1 MVHKALY
8 SLEKHGMDQNRP
20 GQEAVREQLE
30 KILGS
35 DGFKTSDKLSRFLNY
50 IVEETLAGRAGQ
62 LKAYTIAVEVF
73 GRELDF
79 DPQTNPAI
87 RVEAGR
93 LRSKLEHYY
102 VKHQADL
109 VRISV
114 PKGAYVPV
122 FAYAAGLGSV
132 EENRASVPVPPADF
146 AGRPTI
152 AVLPFINA
160 GSDERVDYLINGL
173 AEEITIG
180 LTRFQGLTVIN
191 AHAACE
197 GDAVRPDMFS
207 LGMRLGAR
215 FLLSGSAQVSTDV
228 IRLRVTL
235 SDAVTRNILWAEKF
249 DGAITAA
256 ELFNIQDRITEKVV
270 ARLADSFGFI
280 TRALVRENS
289 NKRTDDLDV
298 YEAILRYHHWVAC
311 LSPSRS
317 RSAIEALERATVLAP
332 DHALA
337 KAMLAD
343 LYAADYQWG
352 YSLDD
357 RLGLSMTLANQA
369 VEMDANCQHAHW
381 AKAYNFFLRRDEKRF
396 MHSAR
401 QAVRLNPSNTDIIG
415 VVGSKMIMTGNYD
428 EGLALIDRA
437 RELNPYHPSW
447 YNTATFIINYLQGDF
462 EAALAEA
469 VHIHIPDFF
478 WGPLMRAAALGRLG
492 RQAEA
497 APQIEELLAVCPDFT
512 ERYGEL
518 LLILLFRPNSAEAV
532 LAGLVQAGLRLGGA

>member
-1 MVHKALY
+1 
-8 SLEKHGMDQNRP
+8 MDSNRP
-20 GQEAVREQLE
+20 GREAVGEQLE
-30 KILGS
+30 KILRS
-35 DGFKTSDKLSRFLNY
+35 DGFKASEKLSGFLRY
-50 IVEETLAGRAGQ
+50 IVEETLAGRSGQ

-73 GRELDF
+73 GREQDF
-79 DPQTNPAI
+79 DPQINPAI

-93 LRSKLEHYY
+93 LRAKLEHYY
-102 VKHQADL
+102 VRAQDDP
-109 VRISV
+109 VRINV
-114 PKGAYVPV
+114 PKGTYVPTFS
-122 FAYAAGLGSV
+122 FAPESDVAEKDAPAA
-132 EENRASVPVPPADF
+132 RAPVPPADF

-152 AVLPFINA
+152 AVLPFVNA
-160 GSDERVDYLINGL
+160 GGDERAEYLVSGL

-191 AHAACE
+191 AHAACNAE
-197 GDAVRPDMFS
+197 AGREDIFS
-207 LGMRLGAR
+207 LGARLGAR

-235 SDAVTRNILWAEKF
+235 SDVVTRNILWAEKF
-249 DGAITAA
+249 DGPITAT
-256 ELFNIQDRITEKVV
+256 ELFSIQDRITEKVV

-280 TRALVRENS
+280 TRALVKENS
-289 NKRTDDLDV
+289 SKGIDDLDV

-317 RSAIEALERATVLAP
+317 RSAIEALERATKLAP

-352 YSLDD
+352 YCLDD
-357 RLGLSMTLANQA
+357 KRLDLSMTLANQA

-381 AKAYNFFLRRDEKRF
+381 ARAYNFFLRRDEERF
-396 MHSAR
+396 LRSAE

-415 VVGSKMIMTGNYD
+415 VVGAKMIMTGNYD
-428 EGLALIDRA
+428 EGLALLDRA

-447 YNTATFIINYLQGDF
+447 YNTATYIINYLQGDF

-469 VHIHIPDFF
+469 MHIHIPDFF
-478 WGPLMRAAALGRLG
+478 WGPLMRAAALGRLH

-497 APQIEELLAVCPDFT
+497 ALHIEDLLVACPDFPD
-512 ERYGEL
+512 RHAQ
-518 LLILLFRPNSAEAV
+518 LILTLLFRPEAAEAV
-532 LAGLVQAGLRLGGA
+532 TQGLLQAGLSF

>member
-1 MVHKALY
+1 
-8 SLEKHGMDQNRP
+8 MDQNRP
-20 GQEAVREQLE
+20 APEAVREQLE
-30 KILGS
+30 KILRS
-35 DGFKTSDKLSRFLNY
+35 DGFKTSEKLSRFLHY
-50 IVEETLAGRAGQ
+50 IVDETLAGRAGQ

-102 VKHQADL
+102 VKNQAEA

-122 FAYAAGLGSV
+122 FAWSGSAAGPAERNSGP
-132 EENRASVPVPPADF
+132 APVPPADF

-152 AVLPFINA
+152 AVLPFVNA
-160 GSDERVDYLINGL
+160 GNDERVGYLINGL

-191 AHAACE
+191 AHAACD
-197 GDAVRPDMFS
+197 GDAARPDIFS

-215 FLLSGSAQVSTDV
+215 FILSGSVQVSTEA

-249 DGAITAA
+249 DGAVTAA
-256 ELFNIQDRITEKVV
+256 ELFDIQDRITEKVV

-280 TRALVRENS
+280 TRALVKEKS

-332 DHALA
+332 EHALA

-352 YSLDD
+352 YSPDDKRLD
-357 RLGLSMTLANQA
+357 LSMALANQA

-381 AKAYNFFLRRDEKRF
+381 ARAYNFFLRRDEERF

-478 WGPLMRAAALGRLG
+478 WGPLMRAAALGSLG
-492 RQAEA
+492 RKAEA
-497 APQIEELLAVCPDFT
+497 VPHLEDLLIACPDFI
-512 ERYGEL
+512 ERHKEL
-518 LLILLFRPNSAEAV
+518 LLILLFRPSAAQAV
-532 LAGLVQAGLRLGGA
+532 HDGLVRAGLRL

>member
-1 MVHKALY
+1 MNL
-8 SLEKHGMDQNRP
+8 NRP
-20 GQEAVREQLE
+20 GQDAVRAQLE
-30 KILGS
+30 KILSS
-35 DGFKTSDKLSRFLNY
+35 DGFKTSEKLSRFLFY
-50 IVEETLAGRAGQ
+50 IVEEALSGRSEQ

-73 GRELDF
+73 GRDLDF
-79 DPQTNPAI
+79 DPQANPAI

-102 VKHQADL
+102 VKFQDDA
-109 VRISV
+109 VRINV
-114 PKGAYVPV
+114 PKGTYVPTFT
-122 FAYAAGLGSV
+122 FAPAQ
-132 EENRASVPVPPADF
+132 NNASGKPATSEQRQLAPADF
-146 AGRPTI
+146 VGRPTI
-152 AVLPFINA
+152 AVLPFVNA
-160 GSDERVDYLINGL
+160 GHDERVDYLISGL

-191 AHAACE
+191 AHAAC
-197 GDAVRPDMFS
+197 DRDDSRPDLFS
-207 LGMRLGAR
+207 LGLRLGAR
-215 FLLSGSAQVSTDV
+215 FLLSGSAQVGTDV

-249 DGAITAA
+249 DGPVTAA

-280 TRALVRENS
+280 TRALVKENS
-289 NKRTDDLDV
+289 SKRIDDLDV

-317 RSAIEALERATVLAP
+317 RSAIEALERAIVLAP
-332 DHALA
+332 EHSVA

-352 YSLDD
+352 YCQEDK
-357 RLGLSMTLANQA
+357 RLELSMTLANQA

-381 AKAYNFFLRRDEKRF
+381 ARAYNFFLRHDEEQF

-415 VVGSKMIMTGNYD
+415 VAGSKMIMAGHYD
-428 EGLALIDRA
+428 EGLALLDRA

-447 YNTATFIINYLQGDF
+447 YNTATYIINYLQGDF

-469 VHIHIPDFF
+469 LHIHIPDFF
-478 WGPLMRAAALGRLG
+478 WAPLMRSAALGRMG
-492 RQAEA
+492 KKSEA
-497 APQIEELLAVCPDFT
+497 VPHINDLLASCPDFVDRH
-512 ERYGEL
+512 EQL
-518 LLILLFRPNSAEAV
+518 LLTMLFRPGSAEAV
-532 LAGLVQAGLRLGGA
+532 LLGLTQAGLHLTPA